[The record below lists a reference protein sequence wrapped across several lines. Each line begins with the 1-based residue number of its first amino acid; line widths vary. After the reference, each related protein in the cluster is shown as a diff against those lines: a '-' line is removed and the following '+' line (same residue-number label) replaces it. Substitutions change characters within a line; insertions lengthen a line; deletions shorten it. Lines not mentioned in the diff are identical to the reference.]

1 MATIKSEMKDIE
13 AMAVSASAYLTVY
26 LTDFRNGSEDMGIA
40 ETMARRVVGEL
51 GYTAL
56 ALTSLVETVFR
67 AALCVLLP
75 IACLCCNEEIN
86 ELLATVALVGALISA
101 ENALNATAALVQ
113 NIYTQEI
120 DYDKIIPCIE
130 SFNNDTLGS

>member
-1 MATIKSEMKDIE
+1 MATIKNEMKDIQ
-13 AMAVSASAYLTVY
+13 AMLISASAYLTVH

-40 ETMARRVVGEL
+40 MTMARRVVGEL
-51 GYTAL
+51 GYAAL
-56 ALTSLVETVFR
+56 ALASLVETVFR

-75 IACLCCNEEIN
+75 IACLCCNEEISGMFASVT
-86 ELLATVALVGALISA
+86 LFGAIISA

-120 DYDKIIPCIE
+120 DYDEIIPCIE
-130 SFNNDTLGS
+130 SFNNDTLGI